1 MNIEGSVAETDAAM
15 ADDRSAGQRRL
26 LLTVEE
32 VPTRKGGA
40 ASGCMSNCG
49 PVGEYTGHPY

>member
-1 MNIEGSVAETDAAM
+1 MNIEGSVSETDAAM
-15 ADDRSAGQRRL
+15 EDNPSAGRRRL

-40 ASGCMSNCG
+40 ASDCMSNCG
-49 PVGEYTGHPY
+49 PIGEYTGHPF